1 MVNREQLKEIC
12 DKYGLDSKKIIK
24 NNENVIEKADYTS
37 ICYVLDYLKDTLK
50 ITSNNIEKCP
60 SILYLNVGAIKEN
73 WRFLNEQKIHMNDVE
88 TCLHI
93 LSTEPKQLKET
104 YKYVSDEN
112 RYGKKYIEQITSI
125 LRVPVERIQEI
136 EERCPELTKNNVLS
150 AAISRRTIQEIE
162 EIIKV
167 CKENEI
173 EVTGTVFKRTAKEVE
188 EIIKVCKGNGIE
200 VTGTVFLRSAKEI
213 EEIIKVCKENGI
225 EATGNVFKRTSHEIE
240 EIIKVC
246 KENGIEVT
254 GSVFMKSAKEIEEII
269 KVCKE
274 NGIEATGTV
283 FMKSAKEIEEIIKVC
298 KENGIE
304 ATGTVFMKSAQE
316 IEEIIKVCN
325 ENGIEIT
332 GSIFQK
338 SSKQLKENIEFI
350 KQNYGE
356 EYLTPLIISKNLKN
370 LQKILPYLQSIGV
383 LETVKNS
390 ASILILTL
398 EEIQERQ
405 AFAEKIG
412 EPIVK
417 NGRFNSIFGL
427 SRKNYQK
434 KEKEF
439 SQKQQLIEEIHEA
452 IKDGQN
458 LGGQISSDRKK
469 ERNNGR

>member
-1 MVNREQLKEIC
+1 MVNREQLREIC

-150 AAISRRTIQEIE
+150 AAKSRRTIQ
-162 EIIKV
+162 
-167 CKENEI
+167 
-173 EVTGTVFKRTAKEVE
+173 
-188 EIIKVCKGNGIE
+188 
-200 VTGTVFLRSAKEI
+200 
-213 EEIIKVCKENGI
+213 
-225 EATGNVFKRTSHEIE
+225 
-240 EIIKVC
+240 
-246 KENGIEVT
+246 
-254 GSVFMKSAKEIEEII
+254 EIEEII

-283 FMKSAKEIEEIIKVC
+283 FTKSAQEIEEIIKVC

-304 ATGTVFMKSAQE
+304 VTGTVFKRTAKE
-316 IEEIIKVCN
+316 IKEIIKVCKEN
-325 ENGIEIT
+325 EIEIT

-370 LQKILPYLQSIGV
+370 LQKILPYLQRIGV

-390 ASILILTL
+390 ASILKLTL
-398 EEIQERQ
+398 EEIKERQ

-434 KEKEF
+434 KVKEF
-439 SQKQQLIEEIHEA
+439 AEKQKLIGEIKGA
-452 IKDGQN
+452 IQEGKILDE
-458 LGGQISSDRKK
+458 QISDRK

>member
-50 ITSNNIEKCP
+50 MTSNNIEKCP

-225 EATGNVFKRTSHEIE
+225 EATGTVFTKSAQEVE

-246 KENGIEVT
+246 KENE
-254 GSVFMKSAKEIEEII
+254 
-269 KVCKE
+269 
-274 NGIEATGTV
+274 IEATGTV

-304 ATGTVFMKSAQE
+304 VTGTVFQRTAKE
-316 IEEIIKVCN
+316 VEEIIKVCN

-405 AFAEKIG
+405 AFAEEIG
-412 EPIVK
+412 ESIVK

-452 IKDGQN
+452 IQDGQN
-458 LGGQISSDRKK
+458 LDKQISDRKK
-469 ERNNGR
+469 EGNNGR

>member
-12 DKYGLDSKKIIK
+12 DKYGLESKKIIK

-150 AAISRRTIQEIE
+150 AAISRKTIQ
-162 EIIKV
+162 
-167 CKENEI
+167 
-173 EVTGTVFKRTAKEVE
+173 
-188 EIIKVCKGNGIE
+188 
-200 VTGTVFLRSAKEI
+200 
-213 EEIIKVCKENGI
+213 
-225 EATGNVFKRTSHEIE
+225 
-240 EIIKVC
+240 
-246 KENGIEVT
+246 
-254 GSVFMKSAKEIEEII
+254 EIEEII

-283 FMKSAKEIEEIIKVC
+283 FLRQAPEIKKIIKVC

-304 ATGTVFMKSAQE
+304 ATGTVFLRQAPE
-316 IEEIIKVCN
+316 IKEIIKVCKEN
-325 ENGIEIT
+325 GIEATGSVFMKSAKEIKEIIKVCKENGIEIT

-390 ASILILTL
+390 ASILSLTL

-405 AFAEKIG
+405 SFIERIG

-434 KEKEF
+434 KVKEF
-439 SQKQQLIEEIHEA
+439 AEKQELIGEIKGA
-452 IKDGQN
+452 IQERKSLDK
-458 LGGQISSDRKK
+458 QISDRKK

>member
-12 DKYGLDSKKIIK
+12 DKYGLESKKIIK

-200 VTGTVFLRSAKEI
+200 G
-213 EEIIKVCKENGI
+213 
-225 EATGNVFKRTSHEIE
+225 
-240 EIIKVC
+240 
-246 KENGIEVT
+246 
-254 GSVFMKSAKEIEEII
+254 
-269 KVCKE
+269 
-274 NGIEATGTV
+274 TGTV
-283 FMKSAKEIEEIIKVC
+283 FMTSAKEIEEIIKVC

-356 EYLTPLIISKNLKN
+356 DYLTPLIISKNLKN

-434 KEKEF
+434 KVKEF

-452 IKDGQN
+452 IQDGQN
-458 LGGQISSDRKK
+458 LDEQIKIK
-469 ERNNGR
+469 ESKVSGR

>member
-50 ITSNNIEKCP
+50 ITSNNIEKCS

-125 LRVPVERIQEI
+125 LSVPVERIQEI

-167 CKENEI
+167 CKEN
-173 EVTGTVFKRTAKEVE
+173 
-188 EIIKVCKGNGIE
+188 
-200 VTGTVFLRSAKEI
+200 
-213 EEIIKVCKENGI
+213 GI
-225 EATGNVFKRTSHEIE
+225 EATGNVFKRTAQEIE

-274 NGIEATGTV
+274 NGIEATGNV
-283 FMKSAKEIEEIIKVC
+283 FKRTAQEIEEIIKVC
-298 KENGIE
+298 KENE
-304 ATGTVFMKSAQE
+304 
-316 IEEIIKVCN
+316 
-325 ENGIEIT
+325 IEIT

-356 EYLTPLIISKNLKN
+356 ECLTPLIISKNLKN
-370 LQKILPYLQSIGV
+370 LQKILPYLQRIGV

-390 ASILILTL
+390 ASILKLTL
-398 EEIQERQ
+398 EEIKERQ

-417 NGRFNSIFGL
+417 NGRFNFIFGL

-434 KEKEF
+434 KVKEF
-439 SQKQQLIEEIHEA
+439 AEKQELIGEIKGA
-452 IKDGQN
+452 IQEGN
-458 LGGQISSDRKK
+458 ILNEQINEQISDRKK
-469 ERNNGR
+469 EGNNGR

>member
-1 MVNREQLKEIC
+1 MVNREQLREIC

-200 VTGTVFLRSAKEI
+200 VTGTVF
-213 EEIIKVCKENGI
+213 
-225 EATGNVFKRTSHEIE
+225 T
-240 EIIKVC
+240 
-246 KENGIEVT
+246 
-254 GSVFMKSAKEIEEII
+254 KSAQ
-269 KVCKE
+269 
-274 NGIEATGTV
+274 
-283 FMKSAKEIEEIIKVC
+283 EIEEIIKVC

-434 KEKEF
+434 KVKEF

-452 IKDGQN
+452 IQDGQN
-458 LGGQISSDRKK
+458 LDKQISDRKK
-469 ERNNGR
+469 ESNNGR

>member
-246 KENGIEVT
+246 KENGIE
-254 GSVFMKSAKEIEEII
+254 
-269 KVCKE
+269 
-274 NGIEATGTV
+274 
-283 FMKSAKEIEEIIKVC
+283 
-298 KENGIE
+298 

>member
-269 KVCKE
+269 KVC
-274 NGIEATGTV
+274 
-283 FMKSAKEIEEIIKVC
+283 
-298 KENGIE
+298 
-304 ATGTVFMKSAQE
+304 
-316 IEEIIKVCN
+316 N

>member
-1 MVNREQLKEIC
+1 MVNREQLREIC

-150 AAISRRTIQEIE
+150 AANSRRTIQEIE

-167 CKENEI
+167 CKEN
-173 EVTGTVFKRTAKEVE
+173 
-188 EIIKVCKGNGIE
+188 
-200 VTGTVFLRSAKEI
+200 
-213 EEIIKVCKENGI
+213 GI
-225 EATGNVFKRTSHEIE
+225 EA
-240 EIIKVC
+240 
-246 KENGIEVT
+246 T

-269 KVCKE
+269 KVC
-274 NGIEATGTV
+274 
-283 FMKSAKEIEEIIKVC
+283 
-298 KENGIE
+298 
-304 ATGTVFMKSAQE
+304 
-316 IEEIIKVCN
+316 N
-325 ENGIEIT
+325 ENKIEIT
-332 GSIFQK
+332 GSIFHK

-390 ASILILTL
+390 ASILSLTL

-434 KEKEF
+434 KVKEF
-439 SQKQQLIEEIHEA
+439 AEKQELIGEIKGA
-452 IKDGQN
+452 IQEGKILDE
-458 LGGQISSDRKK
+458 QISGRKK

>member
-1 MVNREQLKEIC
+1 MVNREQLREIC

-136 EERCPELTKNNVLS
+136 EERCPKLTKNNVLS

-188 EIIKVCKGNGIE
+188 EIIKVCKENGIE
-200 VTGTVFLRSAKEI
+200 VTGTVFTKSAQEI

-225 EATGNVFKRTSHEIE
+225 KATGNVFKRTSHEIE

-254 GSVFMKSAKEIEEII
+254 GSVFVKSAK
-269 KVCKE
+269 
-274 NGIEATGTV
+274 
-283 FMKSAKEIEEIIKVC
+283 
-298 KENGIE
+298 
-304 ATGTVFMKSAQE
+304 E

-332 GSIFQK
+332 GSIFTK

-452 IKDGQN
+452 IQDGQN
-458 LGGQISSDRKK
+458 LDKQISDRKK
-469 ERNNGR
+469 ESNNGR

>member
-1 MVNREQLKEIC
+1 MVNREQLREIC

-200 VTGTVFLRSAKEI
+200 VTGTVF
-213 EEIIKVCKENGI
+213 
-225 EATGNVFKRTSHEIE
+225 T
-240 EIIKVC
+240 
-246 KENGIEVT
+246 
-254 GSVFMKSAKEIEEII
+254 KSAQ
-269 KVCKE
+269 
-274 NGIEATGTV
+274 
-283 FMKSAKEIEEIIKVC
+283 EIEEIIKVC

-325 ENGIEIT
+325 ENGMEIT

-452 IKDGQN
+452 IQDGQN
-458 LGGQISSDRKK
+458 LDKQISDRKK
-469 ERNNGR
+469 ESNNGR

>member
-1 MVNREQLKEIC
+1 M
-12 DKYGLDSKKIIK
+12 
-24 NNENVIEKADYTS
+24 
-37 ICYVLDYLKDTLK
+37 
-50 ITSNNIEKCP
+50 
-60 SILYLNVGAIKEN
+60 
-73 WRFLNEQKIHMNDVE
+73 F
-88 TCLHI
+88 
-93 LSTEPKQLKET
+93 
-104 YKYVSDEN
+104 
-112 RYGKKYIEQITSI
+112 
-125 LRVPVERIQEI
+125 
-136 EERCPELTKNNVLS
+136 
-150 AAISRRTIQEIE
+150 RRT
-162 EIIKV
+162 
-167 CKENEI
+167 
-173 EVTGTVFKRTAKEVE
+173 
-188 EIIKVCKGNGIE
+188 
-200 VTGTVFLRSAKEI
+200 AKEI

-225 EATGNVFKRTSHEIE
+225 EATGNVFVRSAKEIK

-246 KENGIEVT
+246 K
-254 GSVFMKSAKEIEEII
+254 
-269 KVCKE
+269 
-274 NGIEATGTV
+274 
-283 FMKSAKEIEEIIKVC
+283 
-298 KENGIE
+298 
-304 ATGTVFMKSAQE
+304 
-316 IEEIIKVCN
+316 

-356 EYLTPLIISKNLKN
+356 DYLTPLIISKNLKN

-434 KEKEF
+434 KVKEF

-452 IKDGQN
+452 IQDGQN
-458 LGGQISSDRKK
+458 LDEQIKIK
-469 ERNNGR
+469 ESKVSGR

>member
-12 DKYGLDSKKIIK
+12 DKYGLESKKIIK

-150 AAISRRTIQEIE
+150 AAISRKTIQ
-162 EIIKV
+162 
-167 CKENEI
+167 
-173 EVTGTVFKRTAKEVE
+173 
-188 EIIKVCKGNGIE
+188 
-200 VTGTVFLRSAKEI
+200 EI

-225 EATGNVFKRTSHEIE
+225 EATGTVFLRQAPEIK

-269 KVCKE
+269 KVCK
-274 NGIEATGTV
+274 
-283 FMKSAKEIEEIIKVC
+283 
-298 KENGIE
+298 
-304 ATGTVFMKSAQE
+304 
-316 IEEIIKVCN
+316 

-390 ASILILTL
+390 ASILSLTL

-405 AFAEKIG
+405 SFIERIG

-434 KEKEF
+434 KVKEF
-439 SQKQQLIEEIHEA
+439 AEKQELIGEIKGA
-452 IKDGQN
+452 IQERKSLDK
-458 LGGQISSDRKK
+458 QISDRKK

>member
-1 MVNREQLKEIC
+1 MVNREQLREIC

-24 NNENVIEKADYTS
+24 NNEKVIEKADYTS

-246 KENGIEVT
+246 KENGIE
-254 GSVFMKSAKEIEEII
+254 
-269 KVCKE
+269 
-274 NGIEATGTV
+274 
-283 FMKSAKEIEEIIKVC
+283 
-298 KENGIE
+298 

-356 EYLTPLIISKNLKN
+356 DYLTPLIISKNLKN

-434 KEKEF
+434 KVKEF

-452 IKDGQN
+452 IQDGQN
-458 LGGQISSDRKK
+458 LDEQIKIK
-469 ERNNGR
+469 ESKVSGR

>member
-24 NNENVIEKADYTS
+24 NNENVIEKADYTD

-167 CKENEI
+167 CKEN
-173 EVTGTVFKRTAKEVE
+173 
-188 EIIKVCKGNGIE
+188 GIE
-200 VTGTVFLRSAKEI
+200 VTGNVFMKSAKEI

-225 EATGNVFKRTSHEIE
+225 EVTGSVFKRTAKEIE

-254 GSVFMKSAKEIEEII
+254 GSVFMKSAQEIEEII

-274 NGIEATGTV
+274 NGIEVTGSV
-283 FMKSAKEIEEIIKVC
+283 FVKSAKEIEEIIKVC

-304 ATGTVFMKSAQE
+304 
-316 IEEIIKVCN
+316 
-325 ENGIEIT
+325 IT
-332 GSIFQK
+332 GSIFRK
-338 SSKQLKENIEFI
+338 SPKQLKENIEFI

-390 ASILILTL
+390 ASILSLTL

-434 KEKEF
+434 KVKEF
-439 SQKQQLIEEIHEA
+439 AEKQELIGEIKGA
-452 IKDGQN
+452 IQEGKSLDK
-458 LGGQISSDRKK
+458 QISNRKK

>member
-150 AAISRRTIQEIE
+150 AAISRRTIQEI
-162 EIIKV
+162 
-167 CKENEI
+167 
-173 EVTGTVFKRTAKEVE
+173 
-188 EIIKVCKGNGIE
+188 
-200 VTGTVFLRSAKEI
+200 
-213 EEIIKVCKENGI
+213 IKVCKENGI
-225 EATGNVFKRTSHEIE
+225 EATGNVFQRT
-240 EIIKVC
+240 
-246 KENGIEVT
+246 
-254 GSVFMKSAKEIEEII
+254 AKEIE
-269 KVCKE
+269 K
-274 NGIEATGTV
+274 
-283 FMKSAKEIEEIIKVC
+283 
-298 KENGIE
+298 
-304 ATGTVFMKSAQE
+304 
-316 IEEIIKVCN
+316 IIKVCN
-325 ENGIEIT
+325 ENKIEIT
-332 GSIFQK
+332 GSIFLK
-338 SSKQLKENIEFI
+338 KSKQLKENIEFI

-390 ASILILTL
+390 ASILKLTL
-398 EEIQERQ
+398 EEIKERQ

-417 NGRFNSIFGL
+417 NGRFNSIFGMP
-427 SRKNYQK
+427 RKNYQK
-434 KEKEF
+434 KVKEF
-439 SQKQQLIEEIHEA
+439 EEKQELIGEIKGA
-452 IKDGQN
+452 IQEGKSLDK
-458 LGGQISSDRKK
+458 QISNRKK

>member
-1 MVNREQLKEIC
+1 MVNREQLRKIC
-12 DKYGLDSKKIIK
+12 DKYVLDSKKIIK

-136 EERCPELTKNNVLS
+136 EERCPELPKNNVLS
-150 AAISRRTIQEIE
+150 AANSRRTIQ
-162 EIIKV
+162 
-167 CKENEI
+167 
-173 EVTGTVFKRTAKEVE
+173 
-188 EIIKVCKGNGIE
+188 
-200 VTGTVFLRSAKEI
+200 
-213 EEIIKVCKENGI
+213 
-225 EATGNVFKRTSHEIE
+225 
-240 EIIKVC
+240 
-246 KENGIEVT
+246 
-254 GSVFMKSAKEIEEII
+254 EIEEII

-283 FMKSAKEIEEIIKVC
+283 FKRTAHEIEEIIKVC

-304 ATGTVFMKSAQE
+304 ATGTVFIKSAKE
-316 IEEIIKVCN
+316 IEEIIKVCK

-332 GSIFQK
+332 GSIFKK
-338 SSKQLKENIEFI
+338 SPKQLKENIEFI
-350 KQNYGE
+350 KQNYGK
-356 EYLTPLIISKNLKN
+356 EYLIPLIISGNLKS

-390 ASILILTL
+390 ASILSLTL

-405 AFAEKIG
+405 AFAKKIG

-434 KEKEF
+434 KVKEF
-439 SQKQQLIEEIHEA
+439 AEKQELIEEIHEA
-452 IKDGQN
+452 IQDGQN
-458 LGGQISSDRKK
+458 LDEQISDRKK

>member
-1 MVNREQLKEIC
+1 MVNREQLREIC

-167 CKENEI
+167 C
-173 EVTGTVFKRTAKEVE
+173 
-188 EIIKVCKGNGIE
+188 
-200 VTGTVFLRSAKEI
+200 
-213 EEIIKVCKENGI
+213 
-225 EATGNVFKRTSHEIE
+225 
-240 EIIKVC
+240 
-246 KENGIEVT
+246 
-254 GSVFMKSAKEIEEII
+254 
-269 KVCKE
+269 
-274 NGIEATGTV
+274 
-283 FMKSAKEIEEIIKVC
+283 
-298 KENGIE
+298 
-304 ATGTVFMKSAQE
+304 
-316 IEEIIKVCN
+316 N

-452 IKDGQN
+452 IQDGQN
-458 LGGQISSDRKK
+458 LDKQISDRKK
-469 ERNNGR
+469 ESNNGR

>member
-12 DKYGLDSKKIIK
+12 DKYGLESKKIIK

-150 AAISRRTIQEIE
+150 AAISRRAIQEIE
-162 EIIKV
+162 EIIK
-167 CKENEI
+167 
-173 EVTGTVFKRTAKEVE
+173 A
-188 EIIKVCKGNGIE
+188 
-200 VTGTVFLRSAKEI
+200 
-213 EEIIKVCKENGI
+213 
-225 EATGNVFKRTSHEIE
+225 
-240 EIIKVC
+240 C
-246 KENGIEVT
+246 KENGIEV
-254 GSVFMKSAKEIEEII
+254 
-269 KVCKE
+269 
-274 NGIEATGTV
+274 TGTV

-304 ATGTVFMKSAQE
+304 ATGTVFQRTAKEVEEIMKVCKENEIKATGTVFKRTAQE

-332 GSIFQK
+332 GSIFTK
-338 SSKQLKENIEFI
+338 SPKQLKENIEFI

-356 EYLTPLIISKNLKN
+356 DYLTPLIISKNLKN

-390 ASILILTL
+390 ASILSLTL

-412 EPIVK
+412 EQIVK
-417 NGRFNSIFGL
+417 DGRFNSIFGL

-434 KEKEF
+434 KVKEF

-452 IKDGQN
+452 IQDGHN
-458 LGGQISSDRKK
+458 LDEQIKIK
-469 ERNNGR
+469 ESKVSGR

>member
-200 VTGTVFLRSAKEI
+200 VTGTVFLRSAKE
-213 EEIIKVCKENGI
+213 V
-225 EATGNVFKRTSHEIE
+225 
-240 EIIKVC
+240 
-246 KENGIEVT
+246 
-254 GSVFMKSAKEIEEII
+254 EEII

>member
-1 MVNREQLKEIC
+1 MVNREQLREIC

-24 NNENVIEKADYTS
+24 NNEKVIEKADYTS

-167 CKENEI
+167 CKENGIEVTGNVFRRTAKEI
-173 EVTGTVFKRTAKEVE
+173 EEIKKVCKENGIEATGTVFKRTAKEVE
-188 EIIKVCKGNGIE
+188 EIIKVCK
-200 VTGTVFLRSAKEI
+200 
-213 EEIIKVCKENGI
+213 ENGI
-225 EATGNVFKRTSHEIE
+225 ES
-240 EIIKVC
+240 
-246 KENGIEVT
+246 
-254 GSVFMKSAKEIEEII
+254 
-269 KVCKE
+269 
-274 NGIEATGTV
+274 
-283 FMKSAKEIEEIIKVC
+283 
-298 KENGIE
+298 
-304 ATGTVFMKSAQE
+304 TGTVFMKSAQE

-356 EYLTPLIISKNLKN
+356 DYLTPLIISKNLKN

-434 KEKEF
+434 KVKEF

-452 IKDGQN
+452 IQDGQN
-458 LGGQISSDRKK
+458 LDEQIKIK
-469 ERNNGR
+469 ESKVSGR

>member
-225 EATGNVFKRTSHEIE
+225 EATG
-240 EIIKVC
+240 
-246 KENGIEVT
+246 
-254 GSVFMKSAKEIEEII
+254 
-269 KVCKE
+269 
-274 NGIEATGTV
+274 
-283 FMKSAKEIEEIIKVC
+283 
-298 KENGIE
+298 
-304 ATGTVFMKSAQE
+304 TVFMKSAQE

>member
-188 EIIKVCKGNGIE
+188 EIIKVCK
-200 VTGTVFLRSAKEI
+200 
-213 EEIIKVCKENGI
+213 
-225 EATGNVFKRTSHEIE
+225 
-240 EIIKVC
+240 
-246 KENGIEVT
+246 
-254 GSVFMKSAKEIEEII
+254 
-269 KVCKE
+269 E

-316 IEEIIKVCN
+316 IEEIIKVCK